1 MYVTLFNG
9 ELKRRC
15 HELTAEMISTVL
27 ESESYLFT
35 AREIWALRHI
45 LELPYEPHYLLTRLL
60 LRRPGKVHALSNL
73 INAYSPEL
81 GEEGVKRAMTQL
93 CFALDVPQHV
103 LEEDP
108 LPIVKESAPL
118 SLDVTPSGSGS
129 GTPRAETANGSNPW
143 SSLPT
148 GLSEEEEK
156 KDPELAEAIRVSLW
170 TEQHGPIPENGQAS
184 SSRIPNG
191 AHGAQNGNSTTSQD
205 TSESLKASLSS
216 LGTLGLELANF
227 DLQFSLEDTTAP
239 EIRSLARDESELS
252 LEQLLK
258 CAAADDLRRVAR
270 GRKIPPSAL
279 ATRESTVKALL
290 DSARRQT
297 TLGFAPVK
305 GKGKAKDDG
314 RPVSCMSTSERKVI
328 EELLPC
334 LGGHAIQID
343 RSVYT
348 LVSRVNLIFS
358 RTPPQSALAPALML
372 PPILVA
378 SSKRHYPD
386 YGEPTR
392 TPVWSSRAEMLMW
405 ERAVTWEALVSD
417 ALGDYWSQS
426 RRGGPP
432 ALNFGRMENLSRTD
446 GARIVRKVW
455 EGVWPIWQEMIV
467 AGGKEDV
474 PGSRDRFRTEH
485 VLSRIVYKVSYCSC
499 DRADVRAPRHWACC
513 TSTTRSARCCAH
525 FWHNGAGGVE
535 SEGELRGF
543 GRKLTAVL
551 GTSA

>member
-1 MYVTLFNG
+1 
-9 ELKRRC
+9 
-15 HELTAEMISTVL
+15 MISTVL

-35 AREIWALRHI
+35 AREVWVLRHI

-81 GEEGVKRAMTQL
+81 GEEGVKRAMMQL
-93 CFALDVPQHV
+93 CFALDPPEHV

-108 LPIVKESAPL
+108 LPIAKESAPP
-118 SLDVTPSGSGS
+118 STDVTPSGSGS
-129 GTPRAETANGSNPW
+129 GTPKTETANGVNPW

-148 GLSEEEEK
+148 GLSEDEEK

-170 TEQHGPIPENGQAS
+170 TEQHGPLPELGEAS

-191 AHGAQNGNSTTSQD
+191 AQAQNGSSASSQGTASD
-205 TSESLKASLSS
+205 SLKASLSS
-216 LGTLGLELANF
+216 LGAIGLELANF

-239 EIRSLARDESELS
+239 EIRSLARDENELS

-258 CAAADDLRRVAR
+258 CAPADDLRRIAR
-270 GRKIPPSAL
+270 ARKVPPSAL
-279 ATRESTVKALL
+279 GTRESTTKALL

-314 RPVSCMSTSERKVI
+314 RPISCMSTSERKVI

-334 LGGHAIQID
+334 LGGHTIQID
-343 RSVYT
+343 RAVYT

-386 YGEPTR
+386 YGEPKR
-392 TPVWSSRAEMLMW
+392 TPVWASRAEMLMW

-432 ALNFGRMENLSRTD
+432 GLNFGRLENLSRAD

-455 EGVWPIWQEMIV
+455 EGVWPIWQEMI
-467 AGGKEDV
+467 AADSKGDE
-474 PGSRDRFRTEH
+474 PTSRDRFRTEH
-485 VLSRIVYKVSYCSC
+485 VLTRIVYKVSY
-499 DRADVRAPRHWACC
+499 DPLGKL
-513 TSTTRSARCCAH
+513 TSGRYCTRSVA
-525 FWHNGAGGVE
+525 
-535 SEGELRGF
+535 
-543 GRKLTAVL
+543 
-551 GTSA
+551 

>member
-1 MYVTLFNG
+1 
-9 ELKRRC
+9 
-15 HELTAEMISTVL
+15 MISTVL
-27 ESESYLFT
+27 ASESYLFT
-35 AREIWALRHI
+35 AREIWVLRHI
-45 LELPYEPHYLLTRLL
+45 LDLPYEPHYLLTRLL
-60 LRRPGKVHALSNL
+60 LRRPGKVHALSSL
-73 INAYSPEL
+73 VHAYSPEL
-81 GEEGVKRAMTQL
+81 GEEGVKRAMSEL
-93 CFALDVPQHV
+93 CFALDVPAHV

-108 LPIVKESAPL
+108 LPIARENAPESA
-118 SLDVTPSGSGS
+118 SVTPNRSGS
-129 GTPRAETANGSNPW
+129 GTSKGTGTNGASPW

-156 KDPELAEAIRVSLW
+156 ADPELAEAIRVSLW
-170 TEQHGPIPENGQAS
+170 TEQHGPLPEPGQAS
-184 SSRIPNG
+184 VSRIPNG
-191 AHGAQNGNSTTSQD
+191 AQNGSSSSSQGPA
-205 TSESLKASLSS
+205 SESYKASLSS
-216 LGTLGLELANF
+216 LGSLGLELSNF
-227 DLQFSLEDTTAP
+227 DLQFSLEDTSAP
-239 EIRSLARDESELS
+239 EITSLAHGEDELS

-258 CAAADDLRRVAR
+258 CAPADDLRRVAR

-297 TLGFAPVK
+297 TLGFAPMK
-305 GKGKAKDDG
+305 GKGKAKDDS
-314 RPVSCMSTSERKVI
+314 RPISCTSTSERKVI

-343 RSVYT
+343 RAVYT

-386 YGEPTR
+386 YGEPKR
-392 TPVWSSRAEMLMW
+392 TPVWASRAEMLMW

-432 ALNFGRMENLSRTD
+432 ALNFGRMENLSRSD

-455 EGVWPIWQEMIV
+455 EGVWPVWQQMIA
-467 AGGKEDV
+467 AGSKDDG

-485 VLSRIVYKVSYCSC
+485 VLTRIVYKVSFEFLLPA
-499 DRADVRAPRHWACC
+499 DIRALPR
-513 TSTTRSARCCAH
+513 
-525 FWHNGAGGVE
+525 
-535 SEGELRGF
+535 
-543 GRKLTAVL
+543 
-551 GTSA
+551 

>member
-1 MYVTLFNG
+1 
-9 ELKRRC
+9 
-15 HELTAEMISTVL
+15 MISTVL
-27 ESESYLFT
+27 QSEPYLFT
-35 AREIWALRHI
+35 AREIWVLRHI

-81 GEEGVKRAMTQL
+81 GEEGVKRAMLQL
-93 CFALDVPQHV
+93 CYALDVPDHV
-103 LEEDP
+103 IEEDP
-108 LPIVKESAPL
+108 LPIAKESAPP
-118 SLDVTPSGSGS
+118 STDITPSGSGS
-129 GTPRAETANGSNPW
+129 GTPKTETVNGSNPW

-156 KDPELAEAIRVSLW
+156 KDPELAEALRVSLW
-170 TEQHGPIPENGQAS
+170 TEQHGQLPELGQAS

-191 AHGAQNGNSTTSQD
+191 TDAVQNGTSASSQG

-227 DLQFSLEDTTAP
+227 DLQFSLEDTAAP

-258 CAAADDLRRVAR
+258 CTPADDLRRVAR

-279 ATRESTVKALL
+279 ATRETTVKALL

-305 GKGKAKDDG
+305 GKGKGKAKDDG
-314 RPVSCMSTSERKVI
+314 KPVSCMSTSERKVI

-343 RSVYT
+343 RAVYT

-386 YGEPTR
+386 YGEPKR
-392 TPVWSSRAEMLMW
+392 TPVWASRAEMLMW

-432 ALNFGRMENLSRTD
+432 ALNFGRMENLSRGD
-446 GARIVRKVW
+446 GARIVRQVW
-455 EGVWPIWQEMIV
+455 EGVWPIWQDMIA
-467 AGGKEDV
+467 AGGKDDA

-485 VLSRIVYKVSYCSC
+485 VLSRIVYKV
-499 DRADVRAPRHWACC
+499 
-513 TSTTRSARCCAH
+513 RSEATL
-525 FWHNGAGGVE
+525 
-535 SEGELRGF
+535 ELMP
-543 GRKLTAVL
+543 GR
-551 GTSA
+551 